1 MRASPA
7 ETGQLL
13 CHEGY
18 MCSGPHPARLP
29 RDQQHQT
36 ESWLHAELSLGPGN
50 RVSLHGMLAGSGG
63 PPHRHGDLYTQ
74 LVTTAWAELQN
85 A

>member
-7 ETGQLL
+7 ERGS
-13 CHEGY
+13 
-18 MCSGPHPARLP
+18 CSATRDTRAPGPTRPGFP

-63 PPHRHGDLYTQ
+63 PPCKHGDLYTQ